1 MTVTP
6 SHSSTVAVLGAGIMA
21 RGMVSNIRRSGLRV
35 HWYNRTKD
43 TLLPYCDDH
52 VLAFDSPAEAA
63 TGADFILSCVADDE
77 ASEQVWFGPKGALES
92 ASAGT
97 VGIETST
104 LSVKQIKQWSHSLQN
119 SSVYAVDSPV
129 TGSRPGAENGSLIL
143 FAGGTAE
150 AIAKALPVLS
160 AISQRVHRVGESGD
174 GAQFKLMYNL
184 FSGTILVALAEALL
198 LAREMG
204 FDLHQVREILEL
216 DGGWSA
222 AVTRGKGNSI
232 VEDTHHDIFCKL
244 SYLQKDLSYALL
256 TASDQNVQLPVGEM
270 AHQMLKVASEAG
282 LGEMDM
288 SAIGRLYLDRRNPL
302 P

>member
-1 MTVTP
+1 MMTSDP
-6 SHSSTVAVLGAGIMA
+6 SPTVAVLGAGIMA
-21 RGMVSNIRRSGLRV
+21 RGMVSNIRRSGFRV

-43 TLLPYCDDH
+43 ALLPYCDDKI
-52 VLAFDSPAEAA
+52 LAFDSPAEAA
-63 TGADFILSCVADDE
+63 TGATFILSCVADDS
-77 ASEQVWFGPKGALES
+77 ASEQVWFGQNGALES
-92 ASAGT
+92 ATPGT

-104 LSVKQIKQWSHSLQN
+104 LSVKQVKHWSQRLRQAN
-119 SSVYAVDSPV
+119 VYAVDSPV
-129 TGSRPGAENGSLIL
+129 TGSKPGAENGSLIL

-150 AIAKALPVLS
+150 AIEQASPVLS
-160 AISQRVHRVGESGD
+160 AVSQRVHQVGETGD

-204 FDLHQVREILEL
+204 FDLHQVRQILEL

-222 AVTRGKGNSI
+222 AVTRGKGKSI
-232 VEDTHHDIFCKL
+232 AEDAHSDIFCKL
-244 SYLQKDLSYALL
+244 AYLQKDLSYALL
-256 TASDQNVQLPVGEM
+256 TAADQNVQLPVGEM
-270 AHQMLKVASEAG
+270 AHQMLKAASEAG

-288 SAIGRLYLDRRNPL
+288 SAIGRYYLDRRNSL